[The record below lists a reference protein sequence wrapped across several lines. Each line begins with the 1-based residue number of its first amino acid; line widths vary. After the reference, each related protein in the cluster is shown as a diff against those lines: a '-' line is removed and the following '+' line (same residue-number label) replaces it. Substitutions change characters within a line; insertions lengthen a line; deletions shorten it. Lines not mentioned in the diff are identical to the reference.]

1 MAKVPPVFLPGE
13 SRERGAWWAA
23 VYGVAQSWTRLKRLS
38 SNVHLSLPIWLKYL
52 LTLLRTWVII
62 TKQALP
68 VIFRESE
75 ESDFQAGF
83 EVLTLEHTGRSLL
96 LPKRQ
101 IGYRSVQEWG
111 IFSQSSLDASYPETQ
126 NPMDL
131 GDKAIVINSLSSL
144 QLIFLTSD
152 IYLKPIDFFSS
163 FQKRELC
170 KFLKSGH

>member
-1 MAKVPPVFLPGE
+1 MAKVPADTAEDLSDHNQASTTSYFPRVGGIRFP
-13 SRERGAWWAA
+13 SRVWSFDIG
-23 VYGVAQSWTRLKRLS
+23 TRWQ
-38 SNVHLSLPIWLKYL
+38 VP
-52 LTLLRTWVII
+52 T
-62 TKQALP
+62 A
-68 VIFRESE
+68 
-75 ESDFQAGF
+75 
-83 EVLTLEHTGRSLL
+83 
-96 LPKRQ
+96 PKKQ

-144 QLIFLTSD
+144 QLIFLTSH

-170 KFLKSGH
+170 KFLKSGHYSKNRDPKSKYVGLVLCSAA